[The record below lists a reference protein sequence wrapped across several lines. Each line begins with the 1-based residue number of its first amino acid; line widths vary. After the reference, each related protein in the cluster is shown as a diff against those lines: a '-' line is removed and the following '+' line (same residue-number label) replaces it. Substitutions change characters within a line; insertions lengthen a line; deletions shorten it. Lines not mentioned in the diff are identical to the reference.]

1 MKESIIVYPTS
12 SNPPTYGHADLIER
26 VHNKFHKVY
35 WVAADSIE
43 KKQQFSTELRIAM
56 MQDYIDHYGWKNV
69 VLDYSKNSVARYAQ
83 SKNAQF
89 LLRGIR
95 NHGDFSFE
103 FELATGNRSIAK
115 DLETL
120 CILARPEFC
129 SISSS
134 IARELL
140 RLKEDT
146 SSYLLPIVAKKAQ
159 GYLEIE
165 K

>member
-12 SNPPTYGHADLIER
+12 SNPPTYGHADLIKR
-26 VHNKFHKVY
+26 VHKKFDKVY
-35 WVAADSIE
+35 WVNAENME
-43 KKQQFSTELRIAM
+43 KKNYFSKKLRLAM
-56 MQDYIDHYGWKNV
+56 MQDYLEHYQWENV
-69 VLDYSKNSVARYAQ
+69 ILDYTKNSIARYAKG
-83 SKNAQF
+83 KNAQF

-103 FELATGNRSIAK
+103 FELATGNRAIIQ

-120 CILARPEFC
+120 CVLARPEFC
-129 SISSS
+129 TISSS

-146 SSYLLPIVAKKAQ
+146 SAYLLPQVAEKAKKN
-159 GYLEIE
+159 L
-165 K
+165 KF